1 MILTC
6 SLRFL
11 TLPLIKFSFSFS
23 VFCGNRTGIVFMIFL
38 SLYVFLRFLTWRAR
52 HSQPLF
58 ARKMETPSSIVCT
71 VYEIF
76 PM

>member
-38 SLYVFLRFLTWRAR
+38 SLYVFLRFLTWRLVT
-52 HSQPLF
+52 HNLSSLPGF
-58 ARKMETPSSIVCT
+58 AFFFVIS
-71 VYEIF
+71 
-76 PM
+76 